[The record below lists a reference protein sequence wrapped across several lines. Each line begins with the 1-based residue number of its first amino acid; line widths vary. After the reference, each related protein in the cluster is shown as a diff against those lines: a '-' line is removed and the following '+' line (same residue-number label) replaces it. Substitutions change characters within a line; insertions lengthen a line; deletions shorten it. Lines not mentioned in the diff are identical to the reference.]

1 MSANA
6 STIAPLDRRTLGV
19 LAAIGALT
27 AIAWADLAWMAADPS
42 MMAAPPAWTAGYAAA
57 MFAMW
62 AVMMAAMMVP
72 SAAPAIL
79 LFAALRR
86 HAGNAAARDTAF
98 FVTGYVVAWSA
109 FSAAAT
115 AAQWALA
122 SSSLLDGAMA
132 ADAPQLAGALFVL
145 AGIYQFSAFK
155 DSCLA
160 HCRGPAHFLVE
171 RRRDGPRGALA
182 MGLEHGAHCVGCCA
196 AVMAL
201 LFAFGVMN
209 LLWVL
214 ALSAFVLAEKFLPR
228 GRAFSRLSGGALA
241 GAGIAFLL
249 L

>member
-1 MSANA
+1 MAA
-6 STIAPLDRRTLGV
+6 VAATATRLDRRTLGV
-19 LAAIGALT
+19 LAAIGILT
-27 AIAWADLAWMAADPS
+27 AIAWANLAWMAADPS
-42 MMAAPPAWTAGYAAA
+42 MMVAPAAWTPGYAAA

-72 SAAPAIL
+72 SAAPTIY

-86 HAGNAAARDTAF
+86 HSSGRAGSDTAF
-98 FVTGYVVAWSA
+98 FVAGYVLAWSA

-122 SSSLLDGAMA
+122 TTLLLDDAMA
-132 ADAPQLAGALFVL
+132 ADAPQLAGALFLV
-145 AGIYQFSAFK
+145 AGLYQFSAFK
-155 DSCLA
+155 ESCLA

-171 RRRDGPRGALA
+171 RRRDGAWGSLA

-196 AVMAL
+196 ALMAL

-209 LLWVL
+209 LLWVV
-214 ALSAFVLAEKFLPR
+214 ALSAFVIAEKLLPR
-228 GRAFSRLSGGALA
+228 GRAFSRISGGALA